1 MTFPSAFGLVLIG
14 FIALGLGSIIHGIVR
29 RHRQRHSNVVPF
41 RRRSG
46 WTFTDYRL
54 IKRTRK

>member
-41 RRRSG
+41 RRRAG
-46 WTFTDYRL
+46 WGMVDYRRCGR
-54 IKRTRK
+54 KR

>member
-1 MTFPSAFGLVLIG
+1 MTLPAAFAFILIG
-14 FIALGLGSIIHGIVR
+14 FIALGLGSIIAGIVR

-46 WTFTDYRL
+46 WTLTDYRQCGR
-54 IKRTRK
+54 KR